1 MKTYQVFAS
10 YRVFCVAEVEADNED
25 EAYAKAKE
33 LDGGEF
39 EQQGQ
44 DGLGDWSIDEVL
56 EVA

>member
-10 YRVFCVAEVEADNED
+10 YRVFLVAEVEAENED
-25 EAYAKAKE
+25 DAYAKAKE

-44 DGLGDWSIDEVL
+44 DSLGDWSIDEVL
-56 EVA
+56 EVS